1 MIVRYENFP
10 TEISHAFLV
19 ESIEL
24 VLRLGFQPLGINL
37 AGMQIKELLGIDI

>member
-1 MIVRYENFP
+1 VIARYENYP

-24 VLRLGFQPLGINL
+24 VLRFGFQPLGINP
-37 AGMQIKELLGIDI
+37 AGRQIKELLGIDI

>member
-10 TEISHAFLV
+10 TEISHAFMV
-19 ESIEL
+19 GSTEL
-24 VLRLGFQPLGINL
+24 VLRFGIQPLGINP